1 MRAFIYILALLLAL
15 VCNAQAQEHAAK
27 VIEVLPNDQFI
38 IEVSGKQYRAINADK
53 TVELAKQKIDLET
66 CQANEKRFEDRIK
79 IAEQNTIIAS
89 QRADIEHGNFT
100 RAMAMFEGER
110 KLRQESSQFIPHS
123 KSNWLLNALD
133 SPYSQAF
140 WKIAIPLAQTIR
152 VYTKD

>member
-1 MRAFIYILALLLAL
+1 MRAFIYTLALLFALA
-15 VCNAQAQEHAAK
+15 CNAQSQEHAATI
-27 VIEVLPNDQFI
+27 VETLPNDQFI
-38 IEVSGKQYRAINADK
+38 VRIGDREYRALNAEK
-53 TVELAKQKIDLET
+53 VTELAKQKIDLET

-110 KLRQESSQFIPHS
+110 KLRQESSQFIPHL

-140 WKIAIPLAQTIR
+140 WKIAIPLAQTIK